1 MQINEENYRESDIR
15 KILIIKMEM
24 DIIVIKYYGEY
35 RLVVFYTL
43 LVGKKQVNIRS

>member
-1 MQINEENYRESDIR
+1 MQIKEGNYIESDIK

-35 RLVVFYTL
+35 CLVDFFKL
-43 LVGKKQVNIRS
+43 LVKKKQVNI